1 MTPVRRRILVGLSA
15 ALCLAMI
22 GAGLFLKARQ
32 DIVAAVSAQGVALQ
46 RLVSQRVDQH
56 DAHLTSVSALAQASD
71 PPPAEAL
78 QQVIASI
85 TRFYPRIVAIDVLD
99 LTKQPPAA
107 LLGTAVPTEVA
118 ATAGRL
124 ADTPFLL
131 VPKEQGGLLHILK
144 RSPTDGPARLA
155 VMMSIDLARLI
166 ASDDHP
172 APTTRVSL
180 LLDGRSLLSEGPAA
194 VQRTL
199 FDQPLASSTQPL
211 RLVLAAETL
220 PVIPWGWLLLAA
232 ALVALGAL
240 AVERLADARSAVR
253 EAGLR
258 ALVASHDA
266 KLAHASRVNAMG
278 ELASGIAHE
287 LTQPLTAILSH
298 SQAGQRLAARPE
310 IDRALVTAAFDATT
324 RNAKRAGDILGRLR
338 SWLTKG
344 QPVIEPVDL
353 SAVVADVVQLLGAEA
368 GQGGIAVRVQPAT
381 DEPLVLADRV
391 HMEQVVFNL
400 VRNAMDA
407 LRDRG
412 PGRAIDIRW
421 GDEVGRVALD
431 VIDNGPGFSA
441 EALGHVFE
449 PFFTTRADGMGLG
462 LSLCTTLV
470 ERYGGTLG
478 AENGAAGGAV
488 LRIRMPRARS
498 GGGQAASDR
507 VAAE

>member
-1 MTPVRRRILVGLSA
+1 MTPVRRRILIGLSA
-15 ALCLAMI
+15 ALALAML
-22 GAGLFLKARQ
+22 GAGILLKARQ
-32 DIVAAVSAQGVALQ
+32 DVVATVSAQGAALQ

-71 PPPAEAL
+71 PLPIEAL

-99 LTKQPPAA
+99 LTTQPPAA
-107 LLGTAVPTEVA
+107 LLGAAVPVEVA
-118 ATAGRL
+118 AAGGRL

-131 VPKEQGGLLHILK
+131 VPREQGGVLHIVK

-166 ASDDHP
+166 ASDDHL
-172 APTTRVSL
+172 ASTMRVSL
-180 LLDGRSLLSEGPAA
+180 LLDGRTLFSEGPDAG
-194 VQRTL
+194 QRIL
-199 FDQPLASSTQPL
+199 FDQPLASGTQPL
-211 RLVLAAETL
+211 RLVLAAEAF
-220 PVIPWGWLLLAA
+220 PAIPWGWLLLAT

-240 AVERLADARSAVR
+240 AVERLADARSVAR
-253 EAGLR
+253 DAGLR
-258 ALVASHDA
+258 ALTASHDA

-310 IDRALVTAAFDATT
+310 IDRESISAAFDATT

-338 SWLTKG
+338 SWLTKS
-344 QPVIEPVDL
+344 QPTIEQVDL

-368 GQGGIAVRVQPAT
+368 AQAGIAIRVAT
-381 DEPLVLADRV
+381 APREPLVLADRV

-400 VRNAMDA
+400 VCNAMDA

-412 PGRAIDIRW
+412 PGRAVDIRW
-421 GDEVGRVALD
+421 SDDAGRVALD
-431 VIDNGPGFSA
+431 IIDNGPGFTP
-441 EALGHVFE
+441 EALGRLFE
-449 PFFTTRADGMGLG
+449 PFFTTRAEGMGLG

-478 AENGAAGGAV
+478 AENGTGGGAV
-488 LRIRMPRARS
+488 LRMRMPRARS
-498 GGGQAASDR
+498 GDGHGASDR

>member
-1 MTPVRRRILVGLSA
+1 MTPFRRRIVIALSA
-15 ALCLAMI
+15 AFCLLALW
-22 GAGLFLKARQ
+22 AGILLKARL
-32 DIVAAVSAQGVALQ
+32 DVIAAVSAQGAALQ

-56 DAHLTSVSALAQASD
+56 DAHLTSVSALAQASS

-78 QQVIASI
+78 QQVIGSI
-85 TRFYPRIVAIDVLD
+85 TRFYPRIAAIDVLD
-99 LTKQPPAA
+99 LTRRPPAA
-107 LLGTAVPTEVA
+107 LLGTAVPAEVA
-118 ATAGRL
+118 AAASRL
-124 ADTPFLL
+124 ADVPFLL
-131 VPKEQGGLLHILK
+131 VPREQGGLLHILK

-155 VMMSIDLARLI
+155 VMMTIDLALLI
-166 ASDDHP
+166 ASDDAP
-172 APTTRVSL
+172 AQATSVSL
-180 LLDGRSLLSEGPAA
+180 LLDGKTLLNGGPTAG
-194 VQRTL
+194 QRTL
-199 FDQPLASSTQPL
+199 FDQPVASSTQPL
-211 RLVLAAETL
+211 RLMLAAEAL
-220 PVIPWGWLLLAA
+220 PTVPWAWLVVAA
-232 ALVALGAL
+232 VLVALAAF
-240 AVERLADARSAVR
+240 AVERLADARKAAR
-253 EAGLR
+253 EASLR

-298 SQAGQRLAARPE
+298 SQAGQRLASRPE
-310 IDRALVTAAFDATT
+310 MDRELIAAAFDATT

-344 QPVIEPVDL
+344 QPTIAPVDL
-353 SAVVADVVQLLGAEA
+353 SGVVVDVVQLLGSEA
-368 GQGGIAVRVQPAT
+368 AQAGIALRVEPPKR
-381 DEPLVLADRV
+381 EPLVLADRV

-421 GDEVGRVALD
+421 GNENGHVELD
-431 VIDNGPGFSA
+431 VADNGPGFSA
-441 EALGHVFE
+441 EALDHVFD

-470 ERYGGTLG
+470 ERYGGTIG
-478 AENGAAGGAV
+478 AENGPGGGAV
-488 LRIRMPRARS
+488 LRIRIPRAS
-498 GGGQAASDR
+498 EGAGVAAVNR

>member
-1 MTPVRRRILVGLSA
+1 MTPIRRRVLVGLSA
-15 ALCLAMI
+15 VLILAALD
-22 GAGLFLKARQ
+22 AGIVLKARQ
-32 DIVAAVSAQGVALQ
+32 DIAAAVSARGAALQ

-56 DAHLTSVSALAQASD
+56 DAHLTSVSALANVSD

-107 LLGTAVPTEVA
+107 LLGAAVPAEVVA
-118 ATAGRL
+118 VHGRL
-124 ADTPFLL
+124 ADAPFLL
-131 VPKEQGGLLHILK
+131 VPREQGGVLHILK

-155 VMMSIDLARLI
+155 IMMSIDLARLI
-166 ASDDHP
+166 ASDDAP

-180 LLDGRSLLSEGPAA
+180 LLDGRTLFSEGPDAG
-194 VQRTL
+194 QRVL

-220 PVIPWGWLLLAA
+220 PAIPWGWLLLATT
-232 ALVALGAL
+232 LVALGAL
-240 AVERLADARSAVR
+240 AVERLLDARSAAR

-298 SQAGQRLAARPE
+298 SQAGQRLAGRPE
-310 IDRALVTAAFDATT
+310 IDREAISTAFDATT

-344 QPVIEPVDL
+344 QPTIQQVDL

-368 GQGGIAVRVQPAT
+368 AHAGIAIRIAPPPR
-381 DEPLVLADRV
+381 EPLVMADRV

-412 PGRAIDIRW
+412 GGRAIDIRW
-421 GDEVGRVALD
+421 GDEAGRVVLD
-431 VIDNGPGFSA
+431 IVDNGPGFTA
-441 EALGHVFE
+441 EALGRVFE
-449 PFFTTRADGMGLG
+449 PFFTTRAEGMGLG

-478 AENGAAGGAV
+478 AGNGPAGGAV
-488 LRIRMPRARS
+488 LHMRMPRARS
-498 GGGQAASDR
+498 GGQVDR